1 MMLDVEDSIFVLHSL
16 LSSLRRDPRCF
27 HLFDM
32 PEEDLVTFK
41 LGFSSSWMMG
51 NYTITVKLLSQQE
64 FADSHIDS
72 NQDPSEF
79 APLDVNLAIGG
90 NTVELSEGVRGLVF
104 FLGFKKHR
112 APPLDSLFL
121 YLWRAPLFVL

>member
-90 NTVELSEGVRGLVF
+90 YTVELSQVEREHPYPLGL
-104 FLGFKKHR
+104 KQP
-112 APPLDSLFL
+112 APSLLNSLLD
-121 YLWRAPLFVL
+121 YL

>member
-16 LSSLRRDPRCF
+16 LSSLRRDPRFF

-41 LGFSSSWMMG
+41 LGFSSGWMMG
-51 NYTITVKLLSQQE
+51 NYTITVKILSQQE

-72 NQDPSEF
+72 NQDPSEV
-79 APLDVNLAIGG
+79 APLDVNLTVGG
-90 NTVELSEGVRGLVF
+90 STFGLGRF
-104 FLGFKKHR
+104 ESGLHYLLGINQGR
-112 APPLDSLFL
+112 AGALDLGSS
-121 YLWRAPLFVL
+121 V